1 MMLHYKNNRF
11 NIGGLSYTLPEN
23 VYLITDFERSL
34 NNGFAFK
41 SADKKLQVT
50 IETGNGECEEYFGS
64 EEFREN
70 SFDVVE
76 VSPFGYADIKG
87 VSAIYFS
94 KYNEYCEIRLN
105 LPIPSDEESILIIL
119 IEAKRGEVSVRE
131 TMKSECVI
139 NLLLSLRKETPFLQF
154 SE

>member
-11 NIGGLSYTLPEN
+11 NIGGLSYALPEDIYMDTN
-23 VYLITDFERSL
+23 FERSL

-76 VSPFGYADIKG
+76 ISPFGYADIKG
-87 VSAIYFS
+87 VSAIYYS

-105 LPIPSDEESILIIL
+105 LPTPSDEESILIIL
-119 IEAKRGEVSVRE
+119 IEAKRGEGPVRE
-131 TMKSECVI
+131 AMKSECVI
-139 NLLLSLRKETPFLQF
+139 NLLLSLRKEAPFLQF